1 MIWGFFFAIFVNV
14 MLEKR
19 EILNKESIHVTIE
32 RLCHQLIEVHNNFD
46 NTVLIGVQPRGTYL
60 NNRIL
65 ERLKQTVQ
73 NNNIESGNVD
83 ISFYRD
89 DLMRREEPILPEV
102 MDISIS
108 LESKN
113 VVLIDDVLFTGRSI
127 RSAIDALMTFG
138 RPKSIEL
145 LTLID
150 RRFSRDLPIQPNYVG
165 RTIDALE
172 SEKIIVEWEENTG
185 FDRVLMRTIE

>member
-1 MIWGFFFAIFVNV
+1 
-14 MLEKR
+14 MLEER
-19 EILNKESIHVTIE
+19 EILNKESIVIAIE
-32 RLCHQLIEVHNNFD
+32 RLCHQLIEVHNTFD

-65 ERLKQTVQ
+65 KKLKLIVP
-73 NNNIESGNVD
+73 NSEIESGNVD

-89 DLMRREEPILPEV
+89 DLMRRETPIVPEV
-102 MDISIS
+102 MDINLS
-108 LESKN
+108 LEGKD

-145 LTLID
+145 LTLVD
-150 RRFSRDLPIQPNYVG
+150 RRFSRHLPIQPNYVG
-165 RTIDALE
+165 KTIDAME
-172 SEKIIVEWEENTG
+172 SEKIIVEWEEITG
-185 FDRVLMRTIE
+185 LDRVLIRKIKYWKIYQLIIY